1 VQGLRCSLH
10 SFPPPAKPRQCSA
23 EHRRARFSVLQKLGN
38 FHHSSEAIQ
47 KKHTTRYFVFDI
59 NFRITY
65 KVLHALEH
73 AFEKLEAGEQ

>member
-1 VQGLRCSLH
+1 VQGLRCSLQ
-10 SFPPPAKPRQCSA
+10 SLPLPAKPRRCSA
-23 EHRRARFSVLQKLGN
+23 EHRRARFSALQMRGN
-38 FHHSSEAIQ
+38 AHHSSEAIQ

-73 AFEKLEAGEQ
+73 AFDKPEAGEQ

>member
-1 VQGLRCSLH
+1 MR
-10 SFPPPAKPRQCSA
+10 
-23 EHRRARFSVLQKLGN
+23 GN
-38 FHHSSEAIQ
+38 AHHSPEAIQ

-73 AFEKLEAGEQ
+73 AFDKPEAGEQ